1 MTLQQHYSPLVTIDS
16 NERRSVQ
23 IGSGDAHAAGESILV
38 LGDARRG
45 LLTTRLSQC
54 MKSWLKEWRGAE
66 PELDLGIRI
75 SRCDAASF
83 ATLSAC
89 DTDDLIA
96 GQVDGVIHLAVIAS
110 PQAYQAALGVR
121 SDVRVTAGV
130 STGKIGRAVI
140 HDLSV
145 TFAEA
150 VVNGLRSGRWQ
161 HVSAAREPLREAVID
176 GKRQW
181 WTATMEWKAGARA
194 HRLINVVR
202 ADAAVGSR

>member
-1 MTLQQHYSPLVTIDS
+1 MQQANP
-16 NERRSVQ
+16 
-23 IGSGDAHAAGESILV
+23 ILV

-110 PQAYQAALGVR
+110 PQAYQAALG
-121 SDVRVTAGV
+121 G
-130 STGKIGRAVI
+130 
-140 HDLSV
+140 
-145 TFAEA
+145 EA
-150 VVNGLRSGRWQ
+150 TYESPRESRRGNWASGD
-161 HVSAAREPLREAVID
+161 S
-176 GKRQW
+176 
-181 WTATMEWKAGARA
+181 
-194 HRLINVVR
+194 
-202 ADAAVGSR
+202 